1 MVVADNAGV
10 KATSAPSSITIDNPP
25 RGTDVQAGNGGA
37 TPGLLESGDWIRLT
51 WTETIAP
58 ASVLAGWN
66 GTSQAVRVRVTNAG
80 ANDQIDFYNAA
91 GTTRL
96 NLVATPADLK
106 LGGDFVTT
114 DSDFNATISQS
125 GASITV
131 TLGTQ
136 ISGGALNTAVAGTMT
151 WKPSATATDVTG
163 HASTTT
169 QVTETGGSDLDF

>member
-1 MVVADNAGV
+1 M
-10 KATSAPSSITIDNPP
+10 
-25 RGTDVQAGNGGA
+25 
-37 TPGLLESGDWIRLT
+37 
-51 WTETIAP
+51 
-58 ASVLAGWN
+58 
-66 GTSQAVRVRVTNAG
+66 RVTNVG

-96 NLVATPADLK
+96 NLVATPADLE

-114 DSDFNATISQS
+114 DSDFNATIGES

-151 WKPSATATDVTG
+151 WKHRRRLRPT
-163 HASTTT
+163 
-169 QVTETGGSDLDF
+169 